1 MDAAVDTA
9 VVGATRAERTPAS
22 DRPSNRML
30 WLVGFGAWTAL
41 ALLAM
46 KQSALSLAYRGQRV
60 QWPQLVAAGSLDWY
74 TCALFIPPLLWL
86 VRRKPLERATWPAR
100 LPIYLATTLG
110 FAIAKYALTVPLV
123 RRIFG
128 AQRTLGSVLAGNMI
142 SEMMIFWAVV
152 GVLHAVEFYRRFREA
167 RGPGDVAPSAT
178 RRVAAR
184 RRCARSCT
192 RTSCSTRSTRRRRW
206 CIATRT
212 PRTRCSRSSASCSA
226 TRSAATRGTRR
237 RCARSWSSRPLSE
250 HHADAVRRPA
260 HGPPPHPVRA
270 RVGAR
275 ADVRA
280 PTARGERAG
289 ARRSSRLDGGACV
302 EIEAARDGDNLI
314 LAVRDNGSG
323 ESSVSSD
330 GLGIGLANT
339 RARLAALYGARAE
352 LRLTPRPSGGMEAA
366 LRLPLRV
373 APER

>member
-1 MDAAVDTA
+1 MDAAVDSPA
-9 VVGATRAERTPAS
+9 VGATRAERTPAS

-46 KQSALSLAYRGQRV
+46 TQSALSLAYRGQRV
-60 QWPQLVAAGSLDWY
+60 QWPQLVAAGLLDWY

-86 VRRKPLERATWPAR
+86 VRRKPLERATWPTR

-128 AQRTLGSVLAGNMI
+128 AQRSLGSVLAGNMI

-152 GVLHAVEFYRRFREA
+152 GVLHAVEFYGRFREREAQAMSLRAQLGESQLAALRAQLHPHFLFNALNAATTLVHRDANAADAMLTQLGELLRHSLRSDA
-167 RGPGDVAPSAT
+167 RHE
-178 RRVAAR
+178 
-184 RRCARSCT
+184 
-192 RTSCSTRSTRRRRW
+192 TSLREELVFLDRYLS
-206 CIATRT
+206 IM
-212 PRTRCSRSSASCSA
+212 RTRFGDQL
-226 TRSAATRGTRR
+226 TVHRR
-237 RCARSWSSRPLSE
+237 IPSTLEEALVPTFVLQPLVENALE
-250 HHADAVRRPA
+250 HGV
-260 HGPPPHPVRA
+260 
-270 RVGAR
+270 
-275 ADVRA
+275 
-280 PTARGERAG
+280 
-289 ARRSSRLDGGACV
+289 SRLDGGSCV

-314 LAVRDNGSG
+314 LVVRDNGSG

-352 LRLTPRPSGGMEAA
+352 LRLTPRPSGGMEAS